1 MIATATGAQP
11 TKTPGTAGSAL
22 RSAAMTARLK
32 PTMPTAASRARRA
45 HWRAVSARSRA
56 LASLP
61 VNGTSSRQA
70 RP

>member
-1 MIATATGAQP
+1 MTATATGAQP

-45 HWRAVSARSRA
+45 HWHGVSARSRA
-56 LASLP
+56 VAPLP
-61 VNGTSSRQA
+61 VNGRSSRQA